1 MSGRIERRDIY
12 VCLTG
17 EIIAGYNVGCT
28 LRLAAGTCAL
38 KTPSLSTVMTVCRC
52 CHTGPP
58 QRAGWDI
65 QVRDGRD
72 IV

>member
-1 MSGRIERRDIY
+1 MSDRVETWDIY

-38 KTPSLSTVMTVCRC
+38 KAPSLSTVMTSLPVLSHWSSPESRMG
-52 CHTGPP
+52 HTS
-58 QRAGWDI
+58 A
-65 QVRDGRD
+65 
-72 IV
+72 